1 MNHFNQESL
10 WSTVPACTGPQQA
23 CSESDLDLDCPSAY
37 LTAAVLHVS
46 TGRRCSRSCCPA
58 GAASRC
64 TIRSCCTRA
73 AASSSTP
80 TGRPRPSPKPPE
92 TIPSCS
98 WAASPSPP
106 WAWSLKTVR
115 SFLLSFFCLMNRV
128 RRVSVWTPGWVND
141 LNPFVSTASP
151 PKVQPRYDLDLDAS
165 YAKVLTQHHDDDAQ
179 VMEDWNMLFDYSM
192 IVVALQTFAGDVGH
206 LWKTS
211 ESLLVYQELVRK
223 GVRGLMWV
231 DFSLI
236 WPQWLRCADQFA
248 ASRSAEEPSSR
259 WCSSLPVCCQPGS

>member
-1 MNHFNQESL
+1 MFRLHCWNNL
-10 WSTVPACTGPQQA
+10 MIYLNWSGVSVEDSPSMHWATAGLFWFRPGPGLFLLVLP
-23 CSESDLDLDCPSAY
+23 LDVNSVSVY

-64 TIRSCCTRA
+64 TTRSCCTRA

-80 TGRPRPSPKPPE
+80 TARPRPSPKPPE

-115 SFLLSFFCLMNRV
+115 SFLLLFFCLMTRV
-128 RRVSVWTPGWVND
+128 RRVSVWTPGSFND
-141 LNPFVSTASP
+141 LNTFVSTASP

-165 YAKVLTQHHDDDAQ
+165 YAKVLT
-179 VMEDWNMLFDYSM
+179 
-192 IVVALQTFAGDVGH
+192 
-206 LWKTS
+206 
-211 ESLLVYQELVRK
+211 
-223 GVRGLMWV
+223 
-231 DFSLI
+231 
-236 WPQWLRCADQFA
+236 
-248 ASRSAEEPSSR
+248 
-259 WCSSLPVCCQPGS
+259 